1 VKSRLLFLILAVS
14 VQSGFGRFCPL
25 EIILRKAGLKS
36 AGA

>member
-14 VQSGFGRFCPL
+14 VQSGFARFCPL
-25 EIILRKAGLKS
+25 DIIFRKAGVKA